1 MSELLNNLITHPSHW
16 HATANL
22 GALPKASPLPARA
35 KYCIVGLGIAGASL
49 AYELV
54 AQGVPPEH
62 IVVLDGAR
70 TAFGASGR
78 NGGFVLSFPGEDL
91 LDWHA
96 RFGDEGTVELVKLNI
111 RNRKLVRDFVEA
123 HGLWH
128 QAGGSYFAAW
138 DESEAIEVRRCH
150 ELLERLGFRGYD
162 LLETLPG
169 PSSKYFA
176 TVFQRGD
183 IGIHPVDYAAAL
195 VRAAGVRVVEDCA
208 VASDGFVVAQDG
220 VTVHTSRGDI
230 ECETLLL
237 ATNAYT
243 GIFFNALAPTFPVT
257 VARNQVLLAR
267 VEGETTNRLW
277 GNALYYTRWGFDYW
291 RQFPDGTILLGG
303 GRNHDIEGETTA
315 EMADNPKVLAYLEGE
330 VMQRLSGGRP
340 VEILRRWQGIMG
352 FSPDHLPMTGWLPG
366 AEGRV
371 LFAGA
376 FSGYGLGL
384 HRVLVEAAT
393 RLLLRRESAGVFGVE
408 RLESSKHGE

>member
-1 MSELLNNLITHPSHW
+1 MSQLLADLVTHPSHW
-16 HATANL
+16 HVTANAR
-22 GALPKASPLPARA
+22 ALPRATTLPHRAR
-35 KYCIVGLGIAGASL
+35 YCVVGLGIAGASL

-54 AQGVPPEH
+54 QRGIPPEH
-62 IVVLDGAR
+62 VVVLDGAR

-96 RFGDEGTVELVKLNI
+96 RFGDAGTVELVKLNI

-138 DESEAIEVRRCH
+138 DEAEAVEVRRCH
-150 ELLERLGFRGYD
+150 ELLERLGFGGYE
-162 LLETLPG
+162 LLDTLPG
-169 PSSKYFA
+169 PSPAYHA

-195 VRAAGVRVVEDCA
+195 IRAAGVRVVEDCT
-208 VASDGFVVAQDG
+208 VATDGFTVSGDG
-220 VTVHTSRGDI
+220 VAVRTSQGDI

-243 GIFFNALAPTFPVT
+243 GFFFNALSPTFPVT
-257 VARNQVLLAR
+257 VARNQVILAR

-277 GNALYYTRWGFDYW
+277 GDALYYTRWGFDYW

-315 EMADNPKVLAYLEGE
+315 ELANNPKVLAYLEGE
-330 VMQRLSGGRP
+330 VMQRLSGGRR

-371 LFAGA
+371 LFAGG

-384 HRVLVEAAT
+384 HRVLVEAAM
-393 RLLLRRESAGVFGVE
+393 RLVLHRESAGVFGVE
-408 RLESSKHGE
+408 RLKAPKHGE